1 MRRGYTAGVARRRQ
15 TRDAAARAAGKLERE
30 GLARGESEA
39 KALAVAGRGA
49 GERSE
54 AGRGDCARS
63 ATFSERASRHRAS
76 QHNARAGWRTFR
88 ALARRAAPREASRG
102 SCLAAVAGSGG
113 RALASNRLAM
123 SGATKASGGGQA
135 LSGDVAGRG
144 QARDER
150 GS

>member
-15 TRDAAARAAGKLERE
+15 TRDDDARAAGKLERE

-76 QHNARAGWRTFR
+76 QHNARAGWRTFARWPEGQPR
-88 ALARRAAPREASRG
+88 AKRAVGAAWQRWR
-102 SCLAAVAGSGG
+102 AVAG
-113 RALASNRLAM
+113 
-123 SGATKASGGGQA
+123 
-135 LSGDVAGRG
+135 
-144 QARDER
+144 ER
-150 GS
+150 